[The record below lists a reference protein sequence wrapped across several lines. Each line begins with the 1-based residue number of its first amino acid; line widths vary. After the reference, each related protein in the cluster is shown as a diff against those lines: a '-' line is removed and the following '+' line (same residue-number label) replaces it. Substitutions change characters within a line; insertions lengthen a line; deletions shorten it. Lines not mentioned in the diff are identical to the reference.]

1 MDHRRGVC
9 PYMNN
14 RDARCAQR
22 LTMLNLPTAFKLC
35 VGNYEACNIYHQI
48 RLAELRERAELL
60 VAQSA

>member
-1 MDHRRGVC
+1 
-9 PYMNN
+9 MNN

-35 VGNYEACNIYHQI
+35 VGNYEACSIYHQI
-48 RLAELRERAELL
+48 RLAELPERTELL